1 MPFSPFN
8 GNNNAPPGN
17 HTPGPP
23 ANQSQYT
30 RDVAARGMAAVN
42 ERRNARDNQL
52 FGSPSTNVQ
61 SQIMPGGV
69 GPRPQ
74 SAAFDQWLQQMQ
86 PQTVAGGQNGYQL
99 GQTKGGDYA
108 GFKSSGLMKDA
119 IDGNAN
125 RMRAQDQ
132 AIFGQLAQNAG
143 QNLDRTAFDYTAQDT
158 ASNIGYQAQQIALN
172 NQFKQDHPAQ
182 TLDSWLGSGV
192 PGPGAGAPP
201 LTYHGQ
207 VEPSGLPGVVNS
219 VQHAAG
225 GAGNAV
231 GHAAAA
237 ALPVIVGG
245 PIVGAAAGGAAAW
258 NATSGARDAVGSGAN
273 NVWNWMRGNTDS
285 GSSNNPVTGTLSMP
299 PPAAAPG
306 MMTPGQTA
314 ALQNVNDTFGLMQ
327 DNLALAQQRADRQGS
342 LNDWLGQNTDKY
354 LNQQDFAAN
363 VQAMPVSVYGQRS
376 GAQYGIDPNIVAG
389 WYDPAHDVTDF
400 GTQRNIQAINQ
411 FGVPFSDVQ
420 SAYNQMYAGNAKG
433 QAAYDSGQADGT
445 GQVFDPNG
453 QPVDVYG
460 DGSPASYNQVI
471 ADVTGFDGKQLAD
484 KLNMTPVMVYDVV
497 SNPDFAV
504 AQTNI
509 QAALDSGDPF
519 AAQKAFDEAM
529 QAVSIEAQ
537 HVIDGLYG
545 ADVKA
550 VGR

>member
-1 MPFSPFN
+1 MPFSPSN
-8 GNNNAPPGN
+8 GNHNITPPGN

-23 ANQSQYT
+23 ADQSQYT

-42 ERRNARDNQL
+42 ERRSARDNQL

-86 PQTVAGGQNGYQL
+86 PAGMPQGGYAY
-99 GQTKGGDYA
+99 GQTAKGAYA
-108 GFKSSGLMKDA
+108 GYKNAADLPNA
-119 IDGNAN
+119 IEGIGNG
-125 RMRAQDQ
+125 MRNQDQ
-132 AIFGQLAQNAG
+132 AIFGQLAQNAQQG
-143 QNLDRTAFDYTAQDT
+143 LDRTVFDYTGQDA
-158 ASNIGYQAQQIALN
+158 ASNIGYQAQQIVN
-172 NQFKQDHPAQ
+172 SNRFKQDHPAQ

-192 PGPGAGAPP
+192 PSPGAGAPP
-201 LTYHGQ
+201 LSYHGQ
-207 VEPSGLPGVVNS
+207 VEPSGLPGLINS
-219 VQHAAG
+219 FQHAAG

-231 GHAAAA
+231 GHAAAT

-245 PIVGAAAGGAAAW
+245 PIAGAAAGGAAAW
-258 NATSGARDAVGSGAN
+258 DATSGARDAVGSGAN

-285 GSSNNPVTGTLSMP
+285 GSSNVPVTGTLSMP

-306 MMTPGQTA
+306 MMTSGQTA
-314 ALQNVNDTFGLMQ
+314 ALQNVNDSFGFVNDQLG
-327 DNLALAQQRADRQGS
+327 LAQQRADRQGS

-363 VQAMPVSVYGQRS
+363 VQAIPFSNYAQRA
-376 GAQYGIDPNIVAG
+376 GAQLGVDPNLVAG
-389 WYDPAHDVTDF
+389 WFNPQSDATDF

-420 SAYNQMYAGNAKG
+420 SAYNQMYAGEAKG
-433 QAAYDSGQADGT
+433 QTAMDAGQADGT
-445 GQVFDPNG
+445 GQAFDPAGNPLADANG
-453 QPVDVYG
+453 NPY
-460 DGSPASYNQVI
+460 SYNSAI
-471 ADVTGFDGKQLAD
+471 ADATGFDGKQLAD
-484 KLNMTPVMVYDVV
+484 KLNMTPQMVFDVV
-497 SNPDFAV
+497 TDPQFPSVQAD
-504 AQTNI
+504 I

-519 AAQKAFDEAM
+519 AAQQAFDDAM
-529 QAVSIEAQ
+529 QQVGAEAQ

-550 VGR
+550 LGR